1 MLRSEQETTIV
12 FDAES
17 KDATVWSCDP
27 VTLRKMKKLGVE
39 GEELG
44 PGVKYIIPKKWV
56 KIRKPREISEEQ
68 REVMRETMRQRMAKN
83 RKGANDE

>member
-17 KDATVWSCDP
+17 KDATVWSWDP
-27 VTLRKMKKLGVE
+27 VTLRKMKKLE
-39 GEELG
+39 GEGEDLG
-44 PGVKYIIPKKWV
+44 PGVKYIIPKKGV
-56 KIRKPREISEEQ
+56 KIRKPRKISEEQ
-68 REVMRETMRQRMAKN
+68 LEVLRSMHQRAAKN